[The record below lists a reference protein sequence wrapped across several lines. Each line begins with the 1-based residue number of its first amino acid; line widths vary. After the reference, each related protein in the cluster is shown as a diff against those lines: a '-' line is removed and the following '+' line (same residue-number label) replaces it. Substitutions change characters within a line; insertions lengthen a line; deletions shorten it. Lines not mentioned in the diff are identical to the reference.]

1 MGEDDGLEELISEEM
16 LWDRIP
22 EVEGEER
29 ASTYYEL
36 SARIYARG
44 QYDEALALAETA
56 RDIYSQLG
64 EEAPSEGLAQAYSAI
79 GYNLNQLKRMDEAA
93 TAMSKA
99 VELLRENKSPIAL
112 ELACTLGEWWYT
124 SKKYDKVVETMNE
137 CAQEHLVDGNEIGAA
152 NDLHL
157 IGCAERELKN
167 YEKAIEAFKEARV
180 LFKRNKEVIH
190 VARCDQKMASCLI
203 ELGEGE
209 LALETAR
216 DIYSQL
222 GEEAPSEGLA
232 QAYSAI
238 GYNLNQLKRMDEAAL
253 AMSKAVEL
261 LRENKSP
268 IALELACTLGEWWYT
283 SKQYDKVVET
293 MNECAQ
299 EHLVDGNEIGAANDL
314 HLIGCA
320 ERELKNYEKAIEAFK
335 EARSLFKRNK
345 EVIHVARCD
354 QKMASCLIELGQ
366 GEIALETARKAI
378 DVFETGHDHR
388 RETFA
393 SFEFG
398 KAQILLEKYD
408 EGLAT
413 LENVL
418 AIVSEDEPKDF
429 EFIVDVESRIA
440 KILRMQGRGEEADEI
455 ERRLKTVQEA
465 LEDEPELDLLT

>member
-1 MGEDDGLEELISEEM
+1 MSEDDDMEELITEEM

-22 EVEGEER
+22 EVDGEER

-56 RDIYSQLG
+56 RDIYSTLG
-64 EEAPSEGLAQAYSAI
+64 DSAPSEGLAQAYSAI

-99 VELLRENKSPIAL
+99 VEI
-112 ELACTLGEWWYT
+112 
-124 SKKYDKVVETMNE
+124 
-137 CAQEHLVDGNEIGAA
+137 
-152 NDLHL
+152 
-157 IGCAERELKN
+157 
-167 YEKAIEAFKEARV
+167 
-180 LFKRNKEVIH
+180 
-190 VARCDQKMASCLI
+190 
-203 ELGEGE
+203 
-209 LALETAR
+209 
-216 DIYSQL
+216 
-222 GEEAPSEGLA
+222 
-232 QAYSAI
+232 
-238 GYNLNQLKRMDEAAL
+238 
-253 AMSKAVEL
+253 

-320 ERELKNYEKAIEAFK
+320 ERELKNYERSIDAFK
-335 EARSLFKRNK
+335 EARALFKRNK

-354 QKMASCLIELGQ
+354 QKIASCLIELGE
-366 GEIALETARKAI
+366 GELALETARKAV

-393 SFEFG
+393 QFEYG
-398 KAQILLEKYD
+398 KAQILLEKFD
-408 EGLAT
+408 DALAT
-413 LENVL
+413 LEQVL
-418 AIVSEDEPKDF
+418 SVVSEDEPKDF
-429 EFIVDVESRIA
+429 EFIVDVETRIA
-440 KILRMQGRGEEADEI
+440 KIIRMQGRTDEADEI
-455 ERRLKTVQEA
+455 ERRLKSVQET
-465 LEDEPELDLLT
+465 LDEESQA

>member
-1 MGEDDGLEELISEEM
+1 MSEDDDMEELITEEM

-22 EVEGEER
+22 EVDGEER

-56 RDIYSQLG
+56 RDIYSTLG
-64 EEAPSEGLAQAYSAI
+64 DSAPSEGLAQAYSAI

-99 VELLRENKSPIAL
+99 VEI
-112 ELACTLGEWWYT
+112 
-124 SKKYDKVVETMNE
+124 
-137 CAQEHLVDGNEIGAA
+137 
-152 NDLHL
+152 
-157 IGCAERELKN
+157 
-167 YEKAIEAFKEARV
+167 
-180 LFKRNKEVIH
+180 
-190 VARCDQKMASCLI
+190 
-203 ELGEGE
+203 
-209 LALETAR
+209 
-216 DIYSQL
+216 
-222 GEEAPSEGLA
+222 
-232 QAYSAI
+232 
-238 GYNLNQLKRMDEAAL
+238 
-253 AMSKAVEL
+253 

-320 ERELKNYEKAIEAFK
+320 ERELKNYERSIDAFK
-335 EARSLFKRNK
+335 EARALFKRNK

-354 QKMASCLIELGQ
+354 QKIASCLIELGE
-366 GEIALETARKAI
+366 GELALETARKAV

-393 SFEFG
+393 QFEYG
-398 KAQILLEKYD
+398 KAQILLEKFD
-408 EGLAT
+408 DALAT
-413 LENVL
+413 LEQVL
-418 AIVSEDEPKDF
+418 SVVSEDEPKDF
-429 EFIVDVESRIA
+429 EFIVDVETRIA
-440 KILRMQGRGEEADEI
+440 KIIRMQGRTDEADEI
-455 ERRLKTVQEA
+455 ERRLKSVQET
-465 LEDEPELDLLT
+465 LNEEPRA

>member
-1 MGEDDGLEELISEEM
+1 VSEDDDMEELITEEM

-22 EVEGEER
+22 EVDGEER

-56 RDIYSQLG
+56 RDIYSTLG
-64 EEAPSEGLAQAYSAI
+64 DSAPSEGLAQAYSAI

-99 VELLRENKSPIAL
+99 VEI
-112 ELACTLGEWWYT
+112 
-124 SKKYDKVVETMNE
+124 
-137 CAQEHLVDGNEIGAA
+137 
-152 NDLHL
+152 
-157 IGCAERELKN
+157 
-167 YEKAIEAFKEARV
+167 
-180 LFKRNKEVIH
+180 
-190 VARCDQKMASCLI
+190 
-203 ELGEGE
+203 
-209 LALETAR
+209 
-216 DIYSQL
+216 
-222 GEEAPSEGLA
+222 
-232 QAYSAI
+232 
-238 GYNLNQLKRMDEAAL
+238 
-253 AMSKAVEL
+253 

-320 ERELKNYEKAIEAFK
+320 ERELKNYERSIDAFK
-335 EARSLFKRNK
+335 EARALFKRNK

-354 QKMASCLIELGQ
+354 QKIASCLIELGE
-366 GEIALETARKAI
+366 GELALETARKAV

-393 SFEFG
+393 QFEYG
-398 KAQILLEKYD
+398 KAQILLEKFD
-408 EGLAT
+408 DALAT
-413 LENVL
+413 LEQVL
-418 AIVSEDEPKDF
+418 SVVSEDEPKDF
-429 EFIVDVESRIA
+429 EFIVDLETRIA
-440 KILRMQGRGEEADEI
+440 KIIRMQGRTDEADEI
-455 ERRLKTVQEA
+455 ERRLKSVQET
-465 LEDEPELDLLT
+465 LDEEPQA